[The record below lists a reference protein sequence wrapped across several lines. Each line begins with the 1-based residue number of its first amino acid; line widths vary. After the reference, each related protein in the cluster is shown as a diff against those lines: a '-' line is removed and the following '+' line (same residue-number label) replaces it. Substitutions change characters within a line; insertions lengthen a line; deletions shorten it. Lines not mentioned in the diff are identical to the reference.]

1 MMKKLVSIQYT
12 PVIFNIAFL
21 LLRLVFG
28 IAMCV
33 NHGFP
38 KLVGFAEKKEKFVNF
53 LGMGSTTTLVLV
65 IFAEVFCPILIVL
78 GLFTRLSAVPIVF
91 AMGYAFFISHGG
103 DFWGDGEAAALFL
116 TAFGTNLLCGPGRIS
131 VDGLIQ
137 K

>member
-1 MMKKLVSIQYT
+1 MKKLFSIQYT
-12 PVIFNIAFL
+12 PVVFNIALL

-53 LGMGSTTTLVLV
+53 LGLGSPATLVLV
-65 IFAEVFCPILIVL
+65 IFAEVFCPILIIL
-78 GLFTRLSAVPIVF
+78 GLFTRLSALPIVF
-91 AMGYAFFISHGG
+91 AMGYAFFITHGG
-103 DFWGDGEAAALFL
+103 DFWGDGESSALFM
-116 TAFGTNLLCGPGRIS
+116 TAFSTILLCGPGRIS